1 MWRPSPSFKASPRRG
16 KYFGQKVG
24 NYNTQLPAQH
34 DHTHAKSAV
43 SLLTVVGCAAV
54 LTSPLTAQAKDTSNS
69 TADAAA
75 IGPGFVSAGSGRFP
89 PDTRGGVEEDDV
101 DLTHS
106 SFDLVSGF
114 IFCSFFV
121 FAAFESFVQISD
133 ALFGCC
139 AASLRHVVKTMDD
152 RNISVRCRPLCHR
165 HLLSCGQVGGRV
177 YCGGQDR
184 LMRERNLRR

>member
-1 MWRPSPSFKASPRRG
+1 M
-16 KYFGQKVG
+16 
-24 NYNTQLPAQH
+24 
-34 DHTHAKSAV
+34 
-43 SLLTVVGCAAV
+43 
-54 LTSPLTAQAKDTSNS
+54 LTSPLMAQAKDTSNS

-106 SFDLVSGF
+106 SFDLGIWFDSF
-114 IFCSFFV
+114 LRFFV

-152 RNISVRCRPLCHR
+152 RNTSVRCRPLCHR